1 MDVFQKNY
9 RAYYSVMYITGLWPY
24 DNSIVTKIK
33 RVGFCVLALSSI
45 VIQASTIRTVETTL
59 ENVLVLLSFLFPT
72 VLFFLRYVGYLSN
85 FPVLK
90 VGFENIQNDCMRLK
104 DPIEADL
111 LMKEIAQ
118 SRRVIRILVVLT
130 CMAVLLINAMLLLPT
145 VLQSKFQ
152 IRYLKILGIFF
163 NHRGRKVDF
172 VCCNVALVTSVGVL
186 SLSCTEAIPTVFGC
200 YISGLFQIASYRL
213 ENAINRS
220 TKSDRPIEIDV
231 RSTVEIH
238 QRALELN
245 EQLTSNM
252 MLSYL
257 AAIITVVL
265 SFAVNL
271 YRVYLVLQNNH
282 EIDNVFITLQIFLVH
297 VMIMLLNNYSGQRL
311 INNSVD
317 FFHNTYNTLWY
328 CIPLRSQKL
337 LMFIMM
343 RSISEV
349 KFNLAGLFTPCY
361 EGFTTMM
368 SSSFSY
374 FTVISSV

>member
-1 MDVFQKNY
+1 MDMFRKNY

-33 RVGFCVLALSSI
+33 RVGFCVLTLSSI

-59 ENVLVLLSFLFPT
+59 ENVLVLLSFLLPT
-72 VLFFLRYVGYLSN
+72 LLFFLRYVGYITN

-111 LMKEIAQ
+111 LMKEIAR
-118 SRRVIRILVVLT
+118 SRRVIRILVALSCVTVIFAFAAL
-130 CMAVLLINAMLLLPT
+130 MVPT
-145 VLQSKFQ
+145 ILQSKLQ
-152 IRYLKILGIFF
+152 IHYLRIIGFFF
-163 NHRGRKVDF
+163 NQSGRKVNF
-172 VCCNVALVTSVGVL
+172 ICCNVVLVTSVGVL
-186 SLSCTEAIPTVFGC
+186 SLSCTEAIPAVFGC
-200 YISGLFQIASYRL
+200 YISGLFQITSYRL

-238 QRALELN
+238 QRALE
-245 EQLTSNM
+245 
-252 MLSYL
+252 Y
-257 AAIITVVL
+257 
-265 SFAVNL
+265 
-271 YRVYLVLQNNH
+271 
-282 EIDNVFITLQIFLVH
+282 D
-297 VMIMLLNNYSGQRL
+297 
-311 INNSVD
+311 
-317 FFHNTYNTLWY
+317 TLWY
-328 CIPLRSQKL
+328 CMPLRSQKL
-337 LMFIMM
+337 LLFIMM

-349 KFNLAGLFTPCY
+349 KLNLAGLFTPCY

>member
-238 QRALELN
+238 QRALEKNAPRKVLPSQRIVLAHLVN
-245 EQLTSNM
+245 VALALFIAPQDSGTLSLKRAPIDETQASSVRLSLHYAYLTSATTNFHTNSHRKSK
-252 MLSYL
+252 SY
-257 AAIITVVL
+257 V
-265 SFAVNL
+265 
-271 YRVYLVLQNNH
+271 
-282 EIDNVFITLQIFLVH
+282 E
-297 VMIMLLNNYSGQRL
+297 
-311 INNSVD
+311 
-317 FFHNTYNTLWY
+317 
-328 CIPLRSQKL
+328 
-337 LMFIMM
+337 
-343 RSISEV
+343 
-349 KFNLAGLFTPCY
+349 
-361 EGFTTMM
+361 
-368 SSSFSY
+368 
-374 FTVISSV
+374 